1 MTYAVTKPT
10 KEQIKKAIEG
20 NLKDNAKLY
29 KLLERY
35 DEKVK
40 AKIDHSA

>member
-10 KEQIKKAIEG
+10 KEEVKKAIEG
-20 NLKDNAKLY
+20 DLKDNAKLY

-35 DEKVK
+35 DEKMK
-40 AKIDHSA
+40 TKIKSA